1 MSATPV
7 PHGSPAAPP
16 RRWRAGRVIALV
28 LGLLV
33 LLAGLGLLAG
43 GGALLWADQSK
54 RTDDGYL
61 FSPGTRLSS
70 PGYALVSDRIDLAAG
85 AGWVPVSEAL
95 GTARLR
101 ASGGGQDLFVGIAP
115 ADQASAYLGGV
126 QRTVVDELGTAP
138 AATGQ
143 VEMPG
148 TAPTGRPGARTF
160 WVEQA
165 TGAGPQQVDWVPAN
179 GIWTVVVM
187 NADGSAGVDAD
198 LRGGATVP
206 ALTGIAWGLLAL
218 GALVT
223 LVGVLVV
230 APALRR
236 RNPGRRQLRL
246 GRPVPAPAGPPPS
259 PR

>member
-1 MSATPV
+1 
-7 PHGSPAAPP
+7 
-16 RRWRAGRVIALV
+16 VIALV

-198 LRGGATVP
+198 LRVGAELP
-206 ALTGIAWGLLAL
+206 ALTGIAWGLLAAGVVL
-218 GALVT
+218 T
-223 LVGVLVV
+223 LMAVLVIV
-230 APALRR
+230 LAARR
-236 RNPGRRQLRL
+236 RRPRPQFPPPGQPD
-246 GRPVPAPAGPPPS
+246 PVPVPAGPPPAWQPPAS
-259 PR
+259 R

>member
-1 MSATPV
+1 
-7 PHGSPAAPP
+7 
-16 RRWRAGRVIALV
+16 
-28 LGLLV
+28 
-33 LLAGLGLLAG
+33 
-43 GGALLWADQSK
+43 
-54 RTDDGYL
+54 
-61 FSPGTRLSS
+61 
-70 PGYALVSDRIDLAAG
+70 
-85 AGWVPVSEAL
+85 
-95 GTARLR
+95 
-101 ASGGGQDLFVGIAP
+101 
-115 ADQASAYLGGV
+115 
-126 QRTVVDELGTAP
+126 
-138 AATGQ
+138 
-143 VEMPG
+143 
-148 TAPTGRPGARTF
+148 
-160 WVEQA
+160 VEQA

-236 RNPGRRQLRL
+236 RSPGRRQLRL